1 MREENSRQHLDFGDW
16 QSHIPLWRQL
26 RRDRQRI
33 DREIERIILG
43 YEPEPEEMDEE
54 LLRKYEV

>member
-16 QSHIPLWRQL
+16 RSRIPLWRQL

-33 DREIERIILG
+33 DREIERTILG
-43 YEPEPEEMDEE
+43 YEPEPEGMDDET
-54 LLRKYEV
+54 